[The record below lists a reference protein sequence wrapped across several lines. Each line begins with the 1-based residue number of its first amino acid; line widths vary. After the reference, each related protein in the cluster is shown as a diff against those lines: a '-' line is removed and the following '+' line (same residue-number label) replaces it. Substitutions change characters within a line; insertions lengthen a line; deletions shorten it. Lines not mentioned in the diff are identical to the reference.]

1 MIFYDDV
8 LLVNEAVAKYG
19 HPGPAFVEAGGLE
32 DPTIADYQRSV
43 DAMVA
48 VRGRTY
54 SDGQAHAEDLLAAQ
68 KCRYREIHRPLNNAL
83 PNYVCEDPGNGG
95 VSIEGLSG
103 KYGKTLGVLVCL
115 STLEHVEE
123 VWDAPGQMWAACRPG
138 ALVIVSV
145 PFEFPWH
152 GSPPSFGDHF
162 RFSPTGLDSLFRI
175 PKSSEGLGR
184 FDRLDSGFRLD
195 IDAGQGVLCTRTG
208 KPQAIKSAYWIGR
221 VK

>member
-115 STLEHVEE
+115 STLEHVDEP
-123 VWDAPGQMWAACRPG
+123 WYAPEHIWEACRPG

-145 PFEFPWH
+145 PFIFPH
-152 GSPPSFGDHF
+152 HPSPQDHW
-162 RFSPTGLDSLFRI
+162 RFSPTGLDILFRS
-175 PKSSEGLGR
+175 PSEGFEKLE
-184 FDRLDSGFRLD
+184 SGWRLD

-208 KPQAIKSAYWIGR
+208 KPQAVKSAYWIGR
-221 VK
+221 VR